1 VALETRNHGDS
12 TLARQRVT
20 AQLMFGTSVWQL
32 APQAVSGGKN
42 HGHFALDLAMRT
54 NALLHAAG
62 GLPPDRWLA
71 FGAEASQRLRAL
83 WRDGTRQQ
91 RETWARYMS
100 NPLSINFGLAE
111 LASANVQ
118 RLRGRDAN
126 PAFEKDRE
134 LFLGLY

>member
-1 VALETRNHGDS
+1 
-12 TLARQRVT
+12 
-20 AQLMFGTSVWQL
+20 
-32 APQAVSGGKN
+32 
-42 HGHFALDLAMRT
+42 
-54 NALLHAAG
+54 
-62 GLPPDRWLA
+62 
-71 FGAEASQRLRAL
+71 L

-100 NPLSINFGLAE
+100 NPLPINFGLAE